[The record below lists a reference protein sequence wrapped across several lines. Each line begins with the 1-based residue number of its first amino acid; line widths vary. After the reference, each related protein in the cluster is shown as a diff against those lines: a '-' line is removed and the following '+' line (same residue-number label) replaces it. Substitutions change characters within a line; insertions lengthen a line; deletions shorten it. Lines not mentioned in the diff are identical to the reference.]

1 MEDIMLAV
9 DRELAEHGLL
19 DPSTCLFRGCHIC
32 ILQLP
37 DDTCPRQVCLSGSAC
52 LALSARLA

>member
-1 MEDIMLAV
+1 MLAL

-37 DDTCPRQVCLSGSAC
+37 DETCPPQVRLFCLHWYAWM
-52 LALSARLA
+52 A